1 MCDVSS
7 KEYHW
12 LFEERGSGN
21 SKTIQ
26 NIEFNTVDE
35 KEHAQLDLNK
45 IDSFY
50 WVAQPIRQAPSHV
63 LRLCHAN
70 SQAEKIQPAHTEL
83 HIYMDLWLELDN
95 WPIM

>member
-1 MCDVSS
+1 
-7 KEYHW
+7 
-12 LFEERGSGN
+12 
-21 SKTIQ
+21 
-26 NIEFNTVDE
+26 
-35 KEHAQLDLNK
+35 LNK